1 MNKMFKFNGMPYK
14 RSGRAGGKSVSMI
27 GMLVLLLA
35 ALLVL
40 PSCFDDDEVE
50 VEVDRHV
57 CADGNAA
64 PDNDPTQCPAAPD
77 PVDRHVC
84 ADGNAAPDNDPT
96 QCPAAPDPVS
106 CGPDATL
113 NVATNTCEVDPV
125 YEQLPETSADNR
137 YDDGAGGHML
147 LGREDADFVDGEGGD
162 DSIKGM
168 GGNDDFTG
176 GDGDDTLYGDD
187 GNDKLDGGPG
197 DDTLDGGPDNDELI
211 GGSGD
216 NTLDG
221 GDGEDI
227 VIYKDAMRVVAS
239 LKDNRAR
246 AQHITPDDI
255 DPLVGEGDD
264 GTGTDSLT
272 NIENVKGS
280 LAGDDILDGDEN
292 PNVLKG
298 LDGADTINGHEG
310 DDRILPNRPAE
321 VDAMGVRISNA
332 AADDD
337 PAGTDGADVVD
348 GGDDSDTIDYEGE
361 SAGVTVDLNT
371 VVPAVEADPDNNIAA
386 VISHVAATVSGVTD
400 MIKVVNISTD
410 PDAPNVVSTIEN
422 VTGGFGGDTLTG
434 DARANMLVGGAGD
447 DTLNGE
453 NDPANA
459 EDGGDDTLH
468 GGAGGDTL
476 NGGPGGDTLM
486 GGEGDDTLNG
496 HGGNDTLMGG
506 AGNNNLDGGPGD
518 DYYGVMRGDTG
529 TVTEDAM
536 EGDDSLRYIATANDP
551 ETMDDESKMGV
562 TVTAPG
568 GVETVLGTANDD
580 TITAA
585 DGGGAILGREGDDD
599 LNGGAGVDT
608 LVGCAGSNALNGGD
622 GNDVFGVF
630 NDDDDATNDTIEDF
644 TTGTD
649 MAATDEIHLK
659 GFGTGAITFSKIQ
672 DNITQAAVQVDGVTV
687 AVVGVGD
694 ADGNFTP
701 IDAVPTD
708 TPPVEAQSRVD
719 RIIAAL
725 GKNNAG
731 GVAIVRHVEF
741 ENAKCMSN

>member
-1 MNKMFKFNGMPYK
+1 MNKMFKFKGMPYK

-27 GMLVLLLA
+27 GMLALLLA

-40 PSCFDDDEVE
+40 PSCFDDDEV
-50 VEVDRHV
+50 
-57 CADGNAA
+57 AQA
-64 PDNDPTQCPAAPD
+64 D
-77 PVDRHVC
+77 PVVC
-84 ADGNAAPDNDPT
+84 GAGSTLDAD
-96 QCPAAPDPVS
+96 
-106 CGPDATL
+106 
-113 NVATNTCEVDPV
+113 TNTCEVDPV
-125 YEQLPETSADNR
+125 APVPSMCGAGSTLDADTNTCEVDPVTQVACGAGSTLDADTNTCEVDPRYEQLPETSADNR

-386 VISHVAATVSGVTD
+386 VIPHVAATVSGVTD
-400 MIKVVNISTD
+400 MIKVGNIGTAD
-410 PDAPNVVSTIEN
+410 EKNIVSTIEN
-422 VTGGFGGDTLTG
+422 VIGGFGDDTITGDT
-434 DARANMLVGGAGD
+434 RAN
-447 DTLNGE
+447 TL
-453 NDPANA
+453 
-459 EDGGDDTLH
+459 T
-468 GGAGGDTL
+468 
-476 NGGPGGDTLM
+476 GGPGGDTLR
-486 GGEGDDTLNG
+486 GEAAAAEDGSGDTLI
-496 HGGNDTLMGG
+496 GGAGNDMLYGGPGDDTLMGG
-506 AGNNNLDGGPGD
+506 AGDNELTGDAGD
-518 DYYGVMRGDTG
+518 DTFVVVVGDDVSD
-529 TVTEDAM
+529 VTEAD
-536 EGDDSLRYIATANDP
+536 EGGMDTLSYVAQSDSAATTD
-551 ETMDDESKMGV
+551 DDESKIGVGANATV
-562 TVTAPG
+562 TVPQY
-568 GVETVLGTANDD
+568 VETILGSPNADD
-580 TITAA
+580 ITAHA
-585 DGGGAILGREGDDD
+585 DGGAAILGRGGNDD
-599 LNGGAGVDT
+599 LNGAAGDDT
-608 LVGCAGSNALNGGD
+608 LVGCAGENTLSGGAGD
-622 GNDVFGVF
+622 DVFGVF
-630 NDDDDATNDTIEDF
+630 RDGTKADTIEDF
-644 TTGTD
+644 TTGAG
-649 MAATDEIHLK
+649 MAVTDEIHLK
-659 GFGTGAITFSKIQ
+659 GFEAMASVTFAGIPGTDPRAATH
-672 DNITQAAVQVDGVTV
+672 AAVLVDGVMV
-687 AVVGVGD
+687 AAVTSEAG
-694 ADGNFTP
+694 A
-701 IDAVPTD
+701 IDAVEDDVD
-708 TPPVEAQSRVD
+708 TMVD
-719 RIIAAL
+719 ESKTKVQAILDAL
-725 GKNNAG
+725 EKSDA
-731 GVAIVRHVEF
+731 VVFDHTF
-741 ENAKCMSN
+741 DPAKCMN

>member
-27 GMLVLLLA
+27 GMLVFLLA

-40 PSCFDDDEVE
+40 PSCFDDDDDDGVSLTCGEGTVLNE
-50 VEVDRHV
+50 ATNMCDPVPVTPVTPVACGAGSTLNADTNTCEVD
-57 CADGNAA
+57 
-64 PDNDPTQCPAAPD
+64 
-77 PVDRHVC
+77 PV
-84 ADGNAAPDNDPT
+84 T
-96 QCPAAPDPVS
+96 PVA
-106 CGPDATL
+106 CGTGSTL
-113 NVATNTCEVDPV
+113 NADTNTCEVDPV
-125 YEQLPETSADNR
+125 YEPVGTTAADDR
-137 YDDGAGGHML
+137 YGDGAGGHML
-147 LGREDADFVDGEGGD
+147 MGTEDADFIDGEGGD
-162 DSIKGM
+162 DSIKGI
-168 GGNDDFTG
+168 GGNDDLTG
-176 GDGDDTLYGDD
+176 GDGDDTLYGGD
-187 GNDKLDGGPG
+187 GDDKLDGGMG
-197 DDTLDGGPDNDELI
+197 DDTLDGGPGDDELI

-227 VIYKDAMRVVAS
+227 AVYKDAMRVVAT

-246 AQHITPDDI
+246 AQHVTPDDI

-310 DDRILPNRPAE
+310 DDTILPNRPAE
-321 VDAMGVRISNA
+321 VDAMGVAMANTS
-332 AADDD
+332 ADA
-337 PAGTDGADVVD
+337 PVGTDGADVVD
-348 GGDDSDTIDYEGE
+348 GGDDSDTISYEGE
-361 SAGVTVDLNT
+361 RADVTINLSTIVD
-371 VVPAVEADPDNNIAA
+371 AVEADPDQNIVA
-386 VISHVAATVSGVTD
+386 VIAHVEATVAGSDAD

-422 VTGGFGGDTLTG
+422 VTGGFGDDTLTG

-506 AGNNNLDGGPGD
+506 AGNNDLDGGPGD

-551 ETMDDESKMGV
+551 ETMDDESEMGV

-644 TTGTD
+644 TTGADT
-649 MAATDEIHLK
+649 ATTDEIHLK

-708 TPPVEAQSRVD
+708 TPPIEAQSRVD